1 MTEIRRPVQA
11 DGRVSVV
18 RRARTRRRR
27 RRWEHAPRFT
37 KICSADDRPRRQGGG
52 VTGAPRGRYVDLVQ
66 VVARSQIPVIASP
79 TYKASYTGRLKAFLD
94 RYGDGGLGSCIAVP
108 LMTGGSRDHSL
119 AVDLLLRPLLV
130 ELGAAGRG
138 WGDASPVVVGFR
150 A

>member
-1 MTEIRRPVQA
+1 MDESALSGAPGPVGVVVAGSTRPDSRKFVLPTIVP
-11 DGRVSVV
+11 D
-18 RRARTRRRR
+18 AR
-27 RRWEHAPRFT
+27 
-37 KICSADDRPRRQGGG
+37 GGG